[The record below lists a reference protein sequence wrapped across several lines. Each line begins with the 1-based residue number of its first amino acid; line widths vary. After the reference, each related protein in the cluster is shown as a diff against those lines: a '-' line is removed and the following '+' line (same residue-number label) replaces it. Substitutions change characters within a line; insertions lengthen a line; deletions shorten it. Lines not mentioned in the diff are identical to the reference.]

1 MIAMFDNI
9 EPLRYAD
16 IKGVEASEKGPY
28 SFGTFERQAFKRS
41 EVSVT
46 LLRHFSDIFTLLS
59 D

>member
-1 MIAMFDNI
+1 MIAKFDNI

-16 IKGVEASEKGPY
+16 IKGVEASEKGPC

-41 EVSVT
+41 EVSLT